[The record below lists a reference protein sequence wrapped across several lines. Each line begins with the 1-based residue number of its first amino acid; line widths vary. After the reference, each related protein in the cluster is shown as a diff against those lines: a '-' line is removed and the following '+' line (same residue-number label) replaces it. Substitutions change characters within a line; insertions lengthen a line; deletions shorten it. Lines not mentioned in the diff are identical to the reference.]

1 MFFFW
6 RVYIAHLVRLNSFEY
21 VIGKGESNT
30 LRRHDTETGL
40 FRLGF
45 ARRLCRQEKNVFY
58 CAGSQVGKGS
68 RPLPWYD
75 NPFTNRGRIGLHGN
89 RAREMKFQHPTAPL
103 FHVPNTTTSNL
114 LNKLLRRST
123 TDANW
128 NQNFKS

>member
-1 MFFFW
+1 MFFSR
-6 RVYIAHLVRLNSFEY
+6 RVYIGHSVRLNAFEY

-68 RPLPWYD
+68 RP
-75 NPFTNRGRIGLHGN
+75 
-89 RAREMKFQHPTAPL
+89 
-103 FHVPNTTTSNL
+103 TTVI
-114 LNKLLRRST
+114 R
-123 TDANW
+123 
-128 NQNFKS
+128 